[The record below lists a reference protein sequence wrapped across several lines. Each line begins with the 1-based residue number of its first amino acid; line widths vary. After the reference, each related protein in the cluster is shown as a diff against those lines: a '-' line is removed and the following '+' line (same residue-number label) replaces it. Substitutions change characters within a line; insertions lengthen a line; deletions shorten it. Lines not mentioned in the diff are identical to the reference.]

1 MKLSK
6 RFFGL
11 IAAALLTTSAWAQTM
26 TFTYAG
32 DVTATPSEMADGSW
46 LVQLPG
52 GTDLNA
58 AITGVKVN
66 GVAVDATQVTPNPT
80 TTFITEGEIETFV
93 YDGKAY
99 SFRFLT
105 GEYFTAVIFSDPHV
119 EQTTYGGLTVANE
132 QTFVSN
138 ICNMGKEGGK
148 VVTFS
153 KAPKGYVPTADIVF
167 CLGDMDKDSESD
179 GTNFTSA
186 MQGFNEAGIPFI
198 TMAGN
203 HDLVPDY
210 WTGESPDKGLTYGTT
225 GGSACNDK
233 ALSIIADQWAK
244 AAQFGGFTV
253 NTINDGTEHTQ
264 ANPFAFE
271 YKGVQFYCGQT
282 YWFQKPYEKP
292 GLLTAATYY
301 AADGVID
308 ALQTYV
314 ETNKEKPAVWMQHY
328 PFVYG
333 SDCDRW
339 WLDQN
344 DTGMF
349 IAPTDAESSAYYT
362 STAAYNAEGGNPDAK
377 AKKDKLAEIIKL
389 TKSNTETGEHLHFS
403 GHVHSN
409 ATNTYNGVTDK
420 TIGQPGKTYVLLCKE
435 GVGVVEIQEVSF
447 Y

>member
-119 EQTTYGGLTVANE
+119 AQDDYDGITVANM
-132 QTFVSN
+132 QTFVN
-138 ICNMGKEGGK
+138 NVVNMGKDGGK
-148 VVTFS
+148 VVTFN

-167 CLGDMDKDSESD
+167 CLGDMDKDKAS
-179 GTNFTSA
+179 GTDFTTA
-186 MQGFNEAGIPFI
+186 TAGFNTAGIPFI

-203 HDLVPDY
+203 HDL
-210 WTGESPDKGLTYGTT
+210 SPDLWDDGSKGVTWGLND
-225 GGSACNDK
+225 GGAYYDGITLDLITAQNNT
-233 ALSIIADQWAK
+233 
-244 AAQFGGFTV
+244 AATNGGFTI
-253 NTINDGTEHTQ
+253 NTFTQSDGEVQ
-264 ANPFAFE
+264 IKPFAFTF
-271 YKGVQFYCGQT
+271 KGVDFYCGQT
-282 YWFQKPYEKP
+282 YWYQKPYDAPSMLSDAKF
-292 GLLTAATYY
+292 Y
-301 AADGVID
+301 APDGVID
-308 ALQTYV
+308 ALDTYV
-314 ETNKEKPAVWMQHY
+314 TAREGKAAVWMQHY
-328 PFVYG
+328 PFNYG
-333 SDCDRW
+333 DDCDRW
-339 WLDQN
+339 WLNANASGNSLDSEV
-344 DTGMF
+344 T
-349 IAPTDAESSAYYT
+349 SAYT
-362 STAAYNAEGGNPDAK
+362 TAAQ
-377 AKKDKLAEIIKL
+377 KKDKLVEIISK
-389 TKSNTETGEHLHFS
+389 TKNPVHFS
-403 GHVHSN
+403 GHVHST
-409 ATNTYNGVTDK
+409 ATRTYSTLTDYTIDNT
-420 TIGQPGKTYVLLCKE
+420 ISMAAYVVLCKE
-435 GVGVVEIQEVSF
+435 GVGVVEIQTITF
-447 Y
+447 